1 MAEKREHILS
11 VAEELFAEHGYE
23 GTSVRTLA
31 SKAKVNVA
39 MVGYYFG
46 SKEKLFAALIE
57 DRSTHM
63 RQRIQ
68 LLNENAKLNAWQKME
83 ILIDAF
89 VDRLAQKNSFQK
101 IIHRELSLS
110 KRNDIQNSITNSL
123 LKNAEHFKQLIH
135 EGQRSKMFRTD
146 AEPRFVIAT
155 LLGSL
160 HMIHHNPVICH
171 KQLTGVKSV
180 EPNSADELAAQ
191 KNYLKQLL
199 KSYLLD
205 KPKKK

>member
-39 MVGYYFG
+39 MVSYYFG

-123 LKNAEHFKQLIH
+123 LKNAEHFKQ
-135 EGQRSKMFRTD
+135 
-146 AEPRFVIAT
+146 
-155 LLGSL
+155 
-160 HMIHHNPVICH
+160 
-171 KQLTGVKSV
+171 
-180 EPNSADELAAQ
+180 
-191 KNYLKQLL
+191 
-199 KSYLLD
+199 
-205 KPKKK
+205 